1 MKLVPTM
8 VTLVAAAPAT
18 ALFGV
23 TDVMVGPLT
32 VKVLAA
38 EVAELPFL
46 TVTLNVPA
54 VTMDV
59 AGTVAVID
67 VAVPAVTVSCVAPK
81 NTVDPAVKLP
91 LVSVVPGRKP
101 VPAMVIFV
109 AAAPATTVAGVKDV
123 ILGALTVRVLAPEA
137 AVLVFFTT
145 RLSVPAAAMLLAGSV
160 TVMDVAVPAVAT
172 NGVVL
177 EPT

>member
-23 TDVMVGPLT
+23 TEVMAGPLT
-32 VKVLAA
+32 VNVLAA
-38 EVAELPFL
+38 DVAELPFF
-46 TVTLNVPA
+46 TVTLWAPA

-59 AGTVAVID
+59 AGTVAVMD
-67 VAVPAVTVSCVAPK
+67 VAVPAVTVNCVLPIYTAE
-81 NTVDPAVKLP
+81 PAVKFP

-101 VPAMVIFV
+101 VPAMVIVV
-109 AAAPATTVAGVKDV
+109 AAAPATAVAGVKDV
-123 ILGALTVRVLAPEA
+123 ILGPFTVSVLAPEA

-160 TVMDVAVPAVAT
+160 TVMDVAVPAVAS